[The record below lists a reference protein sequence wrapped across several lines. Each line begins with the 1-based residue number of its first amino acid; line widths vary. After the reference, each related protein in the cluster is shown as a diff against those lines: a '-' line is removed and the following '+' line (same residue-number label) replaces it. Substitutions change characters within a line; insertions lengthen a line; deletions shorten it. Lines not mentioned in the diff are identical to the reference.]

1 MRRLFSIF
9 WVLSAG
15 ILSAQDFDSGA
26 KTKVTL
32 LVNPAVAKADSTIE
46 AGLRLEMPAG
56 WHTYWRNPGDN
67 GTPTTIKWTLPEGI
81 TAGEIRWPV
90 PEKVEWLE
98 MFTYAYHGE
107 VLLIVPLTLT
117 ADLPAGEHTL
127 AAKVDWLECEETC
140 IPGDVKV
147 FAKLLVGAEAKP
159 GPHTE
164 LFAKTR
170 AQWPAKNKI
179 PKLRAQWAGAV
190 NADGERTLE
199 LTVPVDSKETTV
211 HFLPFGTT
219 GKKWEIAHTATLT
232 KGESEFT
239 LTKTI
244 TSKAGQWPAEVRGV
258 VRFETE
264 GKVTSHETAFQ
275 IGAIKPEE
283 ELAKAPGESGS
294 ASGGSPKNDVPKS
307 IWYILCFAFLGG
319 MILNVMPC
327 VLPVISMKILGFV
340 QQSQEEPGRVA
351 KLGFTYGLGVLFSFL
366 VLAGFMVAAKEA
378 TGMAAWGKQMQNPYF
393 TLTLTLVVML
403 VALNLF
409 GVFEINLSAGAM
421 NKANTLATREGY
433 MGSFFNGILATALA
447 TPCTAPLLTSAIGAA
462 LSQSNGVIIGAMSA
476 AGVGL
481 AFPYVLLS
489 CQPGW
494 MKFLPKPG
502 EWMVQFKQIMG
513 FAMLAAAFWVMH
525 FAGRGFNDPAPHKA
539 IFWITVVGTTVALAA
554 WVFGEFKQ
562 KQASASNRSLWVCAV
577 LLLLAVLA
585 LEGGLDWRHPK
596 RKIQV
601 VKTFIPPPVTDTNS
615 SVAAKSDDGKLAW
628 EKDWSPEF
636 VASARS
642 QGYVVLVD
650 FTADWCASCQWTK
663 KRALDH
669 PKVKAKLA
677 EVKGVAVLADWTLQD
692 DRITKVLLSYK
703 RDGVPLVLVY
713 PPEGEAIVLPPVM
726 NGPEK
731 VLEALEKAGNVSP

>member
-1 MRRLFSIF
+1 VS
-9 WVLSAG
+9 
-15 ILSAQDFDSGA
+15 
-26 KTKVTL
+26 L
-32 LVNPAVAKADSTIE
+32 LVNPALAKVGSTIE
-46 AGLRLEMPAG
+46 VGMRLEMPAG

-67 GTPTTIKWTLPEGI
+67 GTPTSIKWTLPEGI
-81 TAGEIRWPV
+81 TAGDIQWPV

-107 VLLIVPLTLT
+107 VLLIVPLTLA
-117 ADLPAGEHTL
+117 ADLAPGEHTIK
-127 AAKVDWLECEETC
+127 AKVDWLECEETC
-140 IPGDVKV
+140 IPGEAEVS
-147 FAKLLVGAEAKP
+147 AKLIVHEAMDPNTAPGTTGWLFGFSLSILITSFIVAIFWDWVKQHTKIVIGAGLGMVTLLALGLWIAPSVQSGSTKTKEITKGTETKA
-159 GPHTE
+159 GPHAE
-164 LFAKTR
+164 MFQKTR
-170 AQWPAKNKI
+170 AQWPTKNEL
-179 PKLRAQWAGAV
+179 PELPAQWAGEA
-190 NADGERTLE
+190 NADGERTLNFA
-199 LTVPVDSKETTV
+199 VPVDSKETIV
-211 HFLPFGTT
+211 HFLPFGTA
-219 GKKWEIAHTATLT
+219 GKKWEIAHNSTLT

-264 GKVTSHETAFQ
+264 GKVTSQETAFQ

-476 AGVGL
+476 AGMGL

-577 LLLLAVLA
+577 LLLLAVLT

-601 VKTFIPPPVTDTNS
+601 VKTFVPPPVTDTNS

-663 KRALDH
+663 ERALDH

-677 EVKGVAVLADWTLQD
+677 EVKGVSVLADWTLQD
-692 DRITKVLLSYK
+692 DR
-703 RDGVPLVLVY
+703 
-713 PPEGEAIVLPPVM
+713 
-726 NGPEK
+726 
-731 VLEALEKAGNVSP
+731 